1 LIQIMAH
8 ATRRHYSMRSGI
20 SVVRRKTF
28 SHKDQAM
35 RKGYVALVV
44 GAMSAVA
51 GLPLPASAV
60 VCSWDWKYGSSNGM
74 DYVLPIETNG
84 PQVATFTVFGS
95 ITEIQ
100 INQGGTK
107 IYRGP
112 VPASWN
118 VPGTTQIVVTGGT
131 VGSVLR
137 ITTDWSVRPNTC
149 R

>member
-1 LIQIMAH
+1 MKKAC
-8 ATRRHYSMRSGI
+8 
-20 SVVRRKTF
+20 V
-28 SHKDQAM
+28 
-35 RKGYVALVV
+35 
-44 GAMSAVA
+44 AVA
-51 GLPLPASAV
+51 AGVLFAAASLPSPAHAV
-60 VCSWDWKYGSSNGM
+60 VCSWDWRYGSPNGM

-84 PQVATFTVFGS
+84 PQVATFTVFGA

-118 VPGTTQIVVTGGT
+118 VPGSTQIVVTGGT

-137 ITTDWSVRPNTC
+137 ITTDWSARPATC